1 MTAPAG
7 GSNEPRP
14 VGGVNRPVLE
24 YRCAPVPV
32 LAMLVRA
39 PVIHAQISSV
49 LAAWGMPA
57 DVVRTAAD
65 IMTDTDLAGID
76 SHGISMLMLYEEA
89 LGLEQLNPKPTPRV
103 VRETP
108 VTALLDGDAGLGH
121 VAASM
126 GMRLAIDKAQSA
138 GVGIVS
144 VFNSTH
150 FGAAGYYAAM
160 ASERGLLGLVTCTTR
175 GNPVLPTRGAVPVL
189 GTNPIAFAA
198 PARRNRHFL
207 LDMSTSTV
215 AQNKVKVYDLQGR
228 PLPAGWVLDEEGNPI
243 TDSALAMDL
252 VTVQFTGGITALGGT
267 AEMSSHKGYGLSM
280 MVQILS
286 ATLAGGSFTP
296 IRRRTQ
302 GRGDPDNIGHFLM
315 ALDPTV
321 FREEGE
327 FEEDLDAVIDVLH
340 ATAPVRE
347 DEPVLVAGEPEAL
360 SREERRRSGIPV
372 PVALAEKIRAICDRC
387 GAPYL
392 LGNA

>member
-1 MTAPAG
+1 
-7 GSNEPRP
+7 
-14 VGGVNRPVLE
+14 
-24 YRCAPVPV
+24 
-32 LAMLVRA
+32 MLVRA
-39 PVIHAQISSV
+39 PIIHAQISAV

-103 VRETP
+103 VRETS

-126 GMRLAIDKAQSA
+126 GMRLAIDKARSA

-160 ASERGLLGLVTCTTR
+160 ASQQGLLGLVTCTTR
-175 GNPVLPTRGAVPVL
+175 GNPVIPTRSAMPVL

-198 PARRNRHFL
+198 PARRNRDFL

-228 PLPAGWVLDEEGNPI
+228 PLPPGWVLDDEGNAV

-252 VTVQFTGGITALGGT
+252 VTVQLTGGITALGGT
-267 AEMSSHKGYGLSM
+267 AEMSSHKGYGLGV

-296 IRRRTQ
+296 IRKRTQ

-327 FEEDLDAVIDVLH
+327 FEHDLDEVIDVLH
-340 ATAPVRE
+340 ATRAVRE
-347 DEPVLVAGEPEAL
+347 DEPVLVAGEPEAF
-360 SREERRRSGIPV
+360 SREERRRTGIPV
-372 PVALAEKIRAICDRC
+372 PDSLADKLRAICQRC
-387 GAPYL
+387 GAPFL
-392 LGNA
+392 LEGT

>member
-1 MTAPAG
+1 
-7 GSNEPRP
+7 
-14 VGGVNRPVLE
+14 
-24 YRCAPVPV
+24 
-32 LAMLVRA
+32 
-39 PVIHAQISSV
+39 
-49 LAAWGMPA
+49 
-57 DVVRTAAD
+57 
-65 IMTDTDLAGID
+65 
-76 SHGISMLMLYEEA
+76 
-89 LGLEQLNPKPTPRV
+89 
-103 VRETP
+103 
-108 VTALLDGDAGLGH
+108 
-121 VAASM
+121 
-126 GMRLAIDKAQSA
+126 
-138 GVGIVS
+138 

-160 ASERGLLGLVTCTTR
+160 ASQRGLLGLVTCTTR
-175 GNPVLPTRGAVPVL
+175 GNPVLPTRSAVPVL

-228 PLPAGWVLDEEGNPI
+228 PLPSGWVLDEDGNPV

-296 IRRRTQ
+296 IRKRTQ

-321 FREEGE
+321 FREDGE
-327 FEEDLDAVIDVLH
+327 FEHDLDDAIDVLH
-340 ATAPVRE
+340 AAPPVRE

-360 SREERRRSGIPV
+360 SREERLRTGIPV
-372 PVALAEKIRAICDRC
+372 PTTLADKIRAICERA
-387 GAPYL
+387 GAPFL
-392 LGNA
+392 LEDA

>member
-1 MTAPAG
+1 MRIPA
-7 GSNEPRP
+7 
-14 VGGVNRPVLE
+14 
-24 YRCAPVPV
+24 AT
-32 LAMLVRA
+32 
-39 PVIHAQISSV
+39 IHRQISEV
-49 LAAWGMPA
+49 LRAWGMPENVVRIAA
-57 DVVRTAAD
+57 DV
-65 IMTDTDLAGID
+65 MTDTDLAGID

-108 VTALLDGDAGLGH
+108 VTALLDGDGGLGH

-126 GMRLAIDKAQSA
+126 GMRLAIDKAKSA

-160 ASERGLLGLVTCTTR
+160 ASQRGLLGLVTCTTR
-175 GNPVLPTRGAVPVL
+175 GNPVLPTRSAVPVL

-198 PARRNRHFL
+198 PARRNHDFL

-228 PLPAGWVLDEEGNPI
+228 PLPPGWVLDEDGTPV

-252 VTVQFTGGITALGGT
+252 VTVRHTGGMTALGGT
-267 AEMSSHKGYGLSM
+267 AEMSSHKGYGLSV

-296 IRRRTQ
+296 IRKRTQ

-315 ALDPTV
+315 ALDPKV

-327 FEEDLDAVIDVLH
+327 FEDDLDDVIDVLH
-340 ATAPVRE
+340 DATPIDA
-347 DEPVLVAGEPEAL
+347 DEPVLVAGEPEAIA
-360 SREERRRSGIPV
+360 RAERARDGIPV
-372 PVALAEKIRAICDRC
+372 PAPLADKLRAICERA
-387 GAPYL
+387 GAPFV
-392 LGNA
+392 LGTG

>member
-1 MTAPAG
+1 MRFPA
-7 GSNEPRP
+7 
-14 VGGVNRPVLE
+14 
-24 YRCAPVPV
+24 AT
-32 LAMLVRA
+32 
-39 PVIHAQISSV
+39 IHRQISEV
-49 LAAWGMPA
+49 LRAWGMPP

-65 IMTDTDLAGID
+65 IMTDTDLAGIA

-89 LGLEQLNPKPTPRV
+89 LGLEQLNPRPNPRV
-103 VRETP
+103 VRETL

-121 VAASM
+121 VSASM
-126 GMRLAIDKAQSA
+126 GMRLAIDKARSA

-160 ASERGLLGLVTCTTR
+160 ASRRGLLGLVTCTTR
-175 GNPVLPTRGAVPVL
+175 GNPVLPTRSAVPVL

-215 AQNKVKVYDLQGR
+215 AQNKVKVYDFQGR
-228 PLPAGWVLDEEGNPI
+228 PLPAGWVLDEDGNPV
-243 TDSALAMDL
+243 TDSAMAMDL
-252 VTVQFTGGITALGGT
+252 VTVRHIGGMTALGGT
-267 AEMSSHKGYGLSM
+267 GEMSSHKGYGLSV

-296 IRRRTQ
+296 IRKRTQ

-327 FEEDLDAVIDVLH
+327 FEDDLDQVIDVLH
-340 ATAPVRE
+340 AATPVVD

-360 SREERRRSGIPV
+360 SREERMRTGIPV
-372 PVALAEKIRAICDRC
+372 SAPLVDKIRAICERA
-387 GAPYL
+387 GAPFL
-392 LGNA
+392 LDAG

>member
-1 MTAPAG
+1 MA
-7 GSNEPRP
+7 
-14 VGGVNRPVLE
+14 V
-24 YRCAPVPV
+24 YR
-32 LAMLVRA
+32 MLVRA
-39 PVIHAQISSV
+39 PVIHAQISAV

-57 DVVRTAAD
+57 EVVRTAAD

-103 VRETP
+103 VRETA

-121 VAASM
+121 IAASM
-126 GMRLAIDKAQSA
+126 GMRLAIDKALSA

-160 ASERGLLGLVTCTTR
+160 ASQRGLLGLVTCTTR
-175 GNPVLPTRGAVPVL
+175 GNPVLPTRSGVPVL

-215 AQNKVKVYDLQGR
+215 AQNKVKVFDLQGR
-228 PLPAGWVLDEEGNPI
+228 PLPPGWVLDEDGNVV

-252 VTVQFTGGITALGGT
+252 LTVQFAGGITALGGT
-267 AEMSSHKGYGLSM
+267 AEMSSHKGYGLSV

-296 IRRRTQ
+296 LRKRTQ

-327 FEEDLDAVIDVLH
+327 FEADLDEVIDVLH
-340 ATAPVRE
+340 AAAPVHE

-360 SREERRRSGIPV
+360 STEERLRTGIPV
-372 PVALAEKIRAICDRC
+372 PAALADKIRAICERC
-387 GAPYL
+387 DAPYL
-392 LGNA
+392 LAEA

>member
-1 MTAPAG
+1 M
-7 GSNEPRP
+7 
-14 VGGVNRPVLE
+14 
-24 YRCAPVPV
+24 PV

-39 PVIHAQISSV
+39 PVIHAQIAAV
-49 LAAWGMPA
+49 LTAWGMPA

-89 LGLEQLNPKPTPRV
+89 LGLEQLNPRPNPRV
-103 VRETP
+103 VKETP

-126 GMRLAIDKAQSA
+126 GMRLAIDKAQTS

-160 ASERGLLGLVTCTTR
+160 ASQHGLLGLVTCTTR
-175 GNPVLPTRGAVPVL
+175 GNPVIPTRSAIPVL

-198 PARRNRHFL
+198 PARRNRDFL

-228 PLPAGWVLDEEGNPI
+228 PLPPGWVLDDEGNVV

-267 AEMSSHKGYGLSM
+267 PEMSSHKGYGLSV

-296 IRRRTQ
+296 IRKRTQ

-315 ALDPTV
+315 ALDPAA

-327 FEEDLDAVIDVLH
+327 FEHDLDEVIDVLH
-340 ATAPVRE
+340 ASRPVRE
-347 DEPVLVAGEPEAL
+347 EEPVLVAGEPEAF
-360 SREERRRSGIPV
+360 SREERRRTGIPV
-372 PVALAEKIRAICDRC
+372 PDALAAKIRAICERC
-387 GAPYL
+387 GAPFL
-392 LGNA
+392 LPEGA